1 MASETK
7 AVVAVASKELHVY
20 PITQNGAIIKE
31 TVNGREEE
39 LVFSRFSDGEA
50 KLREL
55 AQCGP
60 SAVMKKDST
69 GWRFNG
75 CDRIRMKDWVVKT

>member
-7 AVVAVASKELHVY
+7 AVVAVAAKELHVY
-20 PITQNGAIIKE
+20 PLTRNGAVIKE
-31 TVNGREEE
+31 TINGRDEE

-55 AQCGP
+55 AQCSP

-75 CDRIRMKDWVVKT
+75 CDRIRMKDWIVKT